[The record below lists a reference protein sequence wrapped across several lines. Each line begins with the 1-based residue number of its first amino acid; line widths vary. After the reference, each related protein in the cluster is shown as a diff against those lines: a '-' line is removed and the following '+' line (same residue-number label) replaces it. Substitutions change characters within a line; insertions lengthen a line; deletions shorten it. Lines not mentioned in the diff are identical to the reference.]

1 MSDYET
7 RTTRLVVLRQGAE
20 LFDESA
26 TTVEIEDEAAGEFI
40 ILSQSHMDKH
50 SMLKIVPEEWPRLR
64 DAIDKMVAECRS
76 RDDRGGG
83 GGAWVGGGPL

>member
-26 TTVEIEDEAAGEFI
+26 TTVEIEDESGGEFI
-40 ILSQSHMDKH
+40 IVSQSHMDKH
-50 SMLKIVPEEWPRLR
+50 STLRVEPGEWPRLR
-64 DAIDKMVAECRS
+64 EAIDKMVAECR
-76 RDDRGGG
+76 G
-83 GGAWVGGGPL
+83 

>member
-26 TTVEIEDEAAGEFI
+26 TTVEIEDESGGEF
-40 ILSQSHMDKH
+40 LVVSQSHMDKH
-50 SMLKIVPEEWPRLR
+50 SMLKISPEEWPRLR
-64 DAIDKMVAECRS
+64 DAIDQLAGECR
-76 RDDRGGG
+76 G
-83 GGAWVGGGPL
+83 